1 MKSPLKN
8 INDRINKR
16 PIFVGQKF
24 SGKSMTIP
32 GQDMTPLEIL
42 NRFRTGANPTQVY
55 LDEHIH
61 RFTTMNELEKL
72 EYMKHLKESELLSRQ
87 DLKRQ
92 VDEFRQRMEQKPPT
106 PPIPPIEPPK
116 E

>member
-1 MKSPLKN
+1 MKSPLKK

-42 NRFRTGANPTQVY
+42 NRFRTGVNPTQVY
-55 LDEHIH
+55 LEEHIH
-61 RFTTMNELEKL
+61 HFTTMNELEKL
-72 EYMKHLKESELLSRQ
+72 EYMKTLKESELLSRQ

-92 VDEFRQRMEQKPPT
+92 VDEFKQRIKEQDPPPT
-106 PPIPPIEPPK
+106 PPIPET
-116 E
+116 